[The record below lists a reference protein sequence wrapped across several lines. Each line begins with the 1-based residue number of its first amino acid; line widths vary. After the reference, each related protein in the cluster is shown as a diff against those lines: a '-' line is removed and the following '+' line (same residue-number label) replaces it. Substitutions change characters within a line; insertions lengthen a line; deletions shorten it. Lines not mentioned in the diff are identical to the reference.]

1 MATSRTGSWIDDQV
15 VRYAA
20 AHSTPP
26 DEVVA
31 WITAETAT
39 HAARV
44 ARMQIGSDQ
53 SSFLTMLVSIVGVHT
68 AVEIGTFTGTS
79 SIAIAR
85 GLPDGARLVCF
96 DISEEWTSIA
106 VEAWRRA
113 GLDDRVELRLGDA
126 RTNIAAFLPGQ
137 TLDLVFIDADKANYD
152 NYYELVLPALRP
164 GGLVVVD
171 NTLWSGAVIDESVTD
186 ADTVAMRAFND
197 ARVADPRV
205 DVSLLTIGDGVTILR
220 KR

>member
-1 MATSRTGSWIDDQV
+1 MPTSRTGSWIDAQV
-15 VRYAA
+15 VEYAA
-20 AHSTPP
+20 AHSTAPH
-26 DEVVA
+26 EVVA
-31 WITAETAT
+31 WITAETA
-39 HAARV
+39 ARAGRV

-53 SSFLTMLVSIVGVHT
+53 SSFLTMLVSILGVRT

-79 SIAIAR
+79 SVAIAR
-85 GLPDGARLVCF
+85 GLAVGGRLVCF

-126 RTNIAAFLPGQ
+126 QANIAAFLPGQ
-137 TLDLVFIDADKANYD
+137 TLDLVFIDADKSNYD

-171 NTLWSGAVIDESVTD
+171 NTLWSGALIDESVTD
-186 ADTVAMRAFND
+186 ADTVALRVFND
-197 ARVADPRV
+197 SRAADPRV
-205 DVSLLTIGDGVTILR
+205 EVSLLTIGDGVTILR